1 MQVQIVGVVPGVR
14 PKIAKMGEAP
24 TFEAE
29 CAARQ
34 QQPGTHQQ
42 RQRQQRQ
49 QRQQQQQQQQQQA
62 DAENGGT
69 SGKGRRRF
77 GYFSTD
83 IRFFFMLILF
93 LQFGVV
99 VL

>member
-1 MQVQIVGVVPGVR
+1 MR
-14 PKIAKMGEAP
+14 
-24 TFEAE
+24 
-29 CAARQ
+29 
-34 QQPGTHQQ
+34 H
-42 RQRQQRQ
+42 Q

-77 GYFSTD
+77 GYFGTD